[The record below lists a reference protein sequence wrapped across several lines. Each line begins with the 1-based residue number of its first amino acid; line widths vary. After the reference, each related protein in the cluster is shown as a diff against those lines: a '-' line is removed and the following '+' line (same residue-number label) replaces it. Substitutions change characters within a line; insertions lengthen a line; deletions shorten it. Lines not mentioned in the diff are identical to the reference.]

1 MGYGVQTISFKCV
14 GTDATKPFNFN
25 KCRSPRPLF
34 NVVCHCSSSL
44 MSTGIR
50 IEKTTLIGEGG
61 GGGGGIMCNKLYR
74 LIYVLKLHVS
84 QQLLKVIVD
93 HWA

>member
-1 MGYGVQTISFKCV
+1 MFLDHSVTYIFEICKMLWDMVFRQISFKCV

-44 MSTGIR
+44 MSIGIR

-61 GGGGGIMCNKLYR
+61 GGGVRY
-74 LIYVLKLHVS
+74 YV
-84 QQLLKVIVD
+84 
-93 HWA
+93 